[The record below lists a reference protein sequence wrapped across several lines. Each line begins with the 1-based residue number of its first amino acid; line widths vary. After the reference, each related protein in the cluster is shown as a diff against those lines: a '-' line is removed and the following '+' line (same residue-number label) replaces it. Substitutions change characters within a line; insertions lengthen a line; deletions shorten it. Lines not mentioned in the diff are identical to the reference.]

1 MEDTPQD
8 KSWLAL
14 ICPSQA
20 VLTLP
25 PSYFACLKDKN
36 LVSECVKKT
45 FIPGIFGCINKFL
58 NTTRKSVQFCIHCY
72 SAGVIDKKGK
82 VGEDDIS
89 NNHFE
94 MYRACE
100 NSLDAR

>member
-14 ICPSQA
+14 ICPSEE

-36 LVSECVKKT
+36 LVSEFVKKT

-58 NTTRKSVQFCIHCY
+58 NTTRKFV
-72 SAGVIDKKGK
+72 
-82 VGEDDIS
+82 
-89 NNHFE
+89 
-94 MYRACE
+94 
-100 NSLDAR
+100 